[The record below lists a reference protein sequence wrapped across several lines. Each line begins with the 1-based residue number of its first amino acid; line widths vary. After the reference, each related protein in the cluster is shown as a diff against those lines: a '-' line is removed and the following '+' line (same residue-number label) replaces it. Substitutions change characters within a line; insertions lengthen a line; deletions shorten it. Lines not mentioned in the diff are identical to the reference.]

1 MFVGLKIWCNYN
13 HKPGIMLAIHYGT
26 HKSPFQLMM
35 FVRFEPINYGTH
47 KPQLISFILTT

>member
-1 MFVGLKIWCNYN
+1 
-13 HKPGIMLAIHYGT
+13 MLAIHYGT
-26 HKSPFQLMM
+26 HKSQLMM

>member
-1 MFVGLKIWCNYN
+1 
-13 HKPGIMLAIHYGT
+13 MLAIHYGT
-26 HKSPFQLMM
+26 HM